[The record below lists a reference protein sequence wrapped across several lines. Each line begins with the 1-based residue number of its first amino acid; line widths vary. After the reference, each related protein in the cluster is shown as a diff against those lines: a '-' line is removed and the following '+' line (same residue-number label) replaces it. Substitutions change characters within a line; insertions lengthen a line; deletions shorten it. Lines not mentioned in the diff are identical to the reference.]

1 MDVNEHLQEGQDAA
15 WSLKDLCD
23 DLAPRKLGE
32 RDVATLQSVLRD
44 LGRLEQKLVGIRD
57 KRKRDKGDEP
67 EPQSNG
73 SRSTA
78 PAPPGPH
85 TPRIPLFEL
94 VARTLDV
101 LAEIDLADGEVSAA
115 ADDVLR
121 ELGVSLEERAEA
133 YAAVCRLPGEE
144 AEACD
149 RYVET

>member
-1 MDVNEHLQEGQDAA
+1 MNEHLQAVQDAA

-73 SRSTA
+73 SSSTE
-78 PAPPGPH
+78 PAQ
-85 TPRIPLFEL
+85 
-94 VARTLDV
+94 
-101 LAEIDLADGEVSAA
+101 
-115 ADDVLR
+115 
-121 ELGVSLEERAEA
+121 RALQTEDPN
-133 YAAVCRLPGEE
+133 VF
-144 AEACD
+144 
-149 RYVET
+149 